1 MQNDLPHYIDLT
13 LEDSDH
19 KFYDIKLLSPTDDTI
34 SLVTE
39 AHS

>member
-13 LEDSDH
+13 LEDSDY
-19 KFYDIKLLSPTDDTI
+19 KFYDIKSLSPTDDTI

-39 AHS
+39 AHA